1 MSEAGKRG
9 GASWATSGAWV
20 IYSLNL
26 FVFLPLRV
34 VVSLPIP
41 SNDMP
46 GTAFFLAQ
54 QTDEV
59 CPLLQQEIKQGPPR
73 AQTWVEVEARDK
85 PPVSWPLGQGWA
97 LSPVPPRAAL
107 YNHVSL
113 GSGRAELVGGDA
125 RLPCQLQFAL

>member
-9 GASWATSGAWV
+9 RASWATSGAWV

-59 CPLLQQEIKQGPPR
+59 CPLPQQEIKQGPPR
-73 AQTWVEVEARDK
+73 AQTWVEMEARDK
-85 PPVSWPLGQGWA
+85 PPVSWPLG
-97 LSPVPPRAAL
+97 
-107 YNHVSL
+107 
-113 GSGRAELVGGDA
+113 GRGELVSWDRGG
-125 RLPCQLQFAL
+125 LCPLYHPEQPCTIM